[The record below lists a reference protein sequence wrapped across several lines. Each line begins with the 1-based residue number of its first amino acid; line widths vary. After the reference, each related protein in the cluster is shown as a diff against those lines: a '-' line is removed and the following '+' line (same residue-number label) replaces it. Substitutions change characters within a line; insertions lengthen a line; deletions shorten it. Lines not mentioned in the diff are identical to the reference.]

1 MFIFAFAVQRRNAI
15 YFVNDVLNITF
26 NVLHHNR
33 EYDFIKKPVAFS
45 DHEQPMANAHQKDV
59 CTPPVSQYKPENVTL
74 PTTAVFLHLGKT
86 AVTHQDDRDANDKNA
101 PVLSNHGQHTD
112 HKTESGTEG
121 DPCGLID
128 NDNLTTMFWS
138 LKMETIDYFLMWISQ
153 RKFLSPKLFYP
164 CPKIN

>member
-1 MFIFAFAVQRRNAI
+1 
-15 YFVNDVLNITF
+15 
-26 NVLHHNR
+26 
-33 EYDFIKKPVAFS
+33 
-45 DHEQPMANAHQKDV
+45 MANAHQKDV

-74 PTTAVFLHLGKT
+74 PTTAVFLHHGKT
-86 AVTHQDDRDANDKNA
+86 TVTHQDDRDANDKNA

-112 HKTESGTEG
+112 HKTESGTQG

-153 RKFLSPKLFYP
+153 RKFLNPKLFYP
-164 CPKIN
+164 CPKINLMCQHVFVYICEFHRYFNCTIFFIPATTLGGT